1 MVSLG
6 NLESRIA
13 MLPSDEA
20 VKMTEVSIELHY
32 IFLIGAV
39 WWVEVWT
46 QIYFEMSQILT
57 VVSIEPEAKTDK
69 LE

>member
-1 MVSLG
+1 M
-6 NLESRIA
+6 A

-32 IFLIGAV
+32 IFLRGAE

-46 QIYFEMSQILT
+46 QTYFEMSQIFT
-57 VVSIEPEAKTDK
+57 VVSIEPEARTDK